1 MCEHMRPVLE
11 EITDEEMVH
20 IFRSE
25 TEEDIMKSFMEVLS
39 QHFEMVSRIAIEVRD
54 HVRSP
59 SNL

>member
-1 MCEHMRPVLE
+1 MSEHMQPVLE

-20 IFRSE
+20 IFRTE

-39 QHFEMVSRIAIEVRD
+39 QHFETISYCAIEVRD
-54 HVRSP
+54 NVRSP